1 MADLTILDGATF
13 FYSEASGD
21 VDADRHEGFFHEDVR
36 HLSLWQVLL
45 DGKPVDPLTGT
56 TVDYY
61 SARIVGRASDGKPV
75 TVRRDR
81 FVTNGFHEDL
91 IVENHSDE
99 PQRVRLEVRFDSDFA
114 DVMDAQQ
121 EREDSAGNVHCDIGA
136 RSARLW
142 EERDGYR
149 RETQVTFRR
158 QGKLSRRRMVFDL
171 RLPARGSWKTCI
183 DVSPVVDGDKH
194 APLLGCD
201 SFREPEPNMTL
212 SLEEWFDQAPD
223 LTADDDQLLGTYRT
237 SLTDLAALRI
247 RPSESLKWALPAGGL
262 PWFMTLFGRDALI
275 ASYQALPFQPNLAR
289 ATLECLAGLQAT
301 DFDHFADSEPGKIVH
316 ELRRG
321 IFAGTGRV
329 PRLYYGT
336 HDATLLFLTLLDEY
350 ERWTGDRSFVR
361 DLEGSAR
368 AAVSWMEGPA
378 DLDGDGWLEY
388 QRRSSSPTA
397 LDNQGWKDSDGSIR
411 FADGRLAEA
420 PIACCE
426 VQGYAYDAR
435 RRTARLARAV
445 WKDDELARRLDRD
458 AADLRKRFNRAFWDA
473 RRRQYVLALDREKK
487 QVDATASNM
496 GHLLWSGIVDERR
509 AAQVVRRLL
518 QKELFSGWG
527 IRSLSTEME
536 GFDPLGY
543 HVGCVWPHDTAIIAE
558 GMRRYGFRDEASE
571 LAKSLLE
578 AAAAFE
584 NRLPEVFSGFARD
597 KTGVPVPYPDA
608 LVPQAWAAGAP
619 LSALRTLLGLDAS
632 GGKRRS
638 SPHVPKELGKV
649 RLR

>member
-1 MADLTILDGATF
+1 MADLTILDGSTF

-21 VDADRHEGFFHEDVR
+21 VDAERHEGFFHEDVR
-36 HLSLWQVLL
+36 HLSLWQVLA
-45 DGKPVDPLTGT
+45 DGKPVELLTGT
-56 TVDYY
+56 TVDYF
-61 SARIVGRASDGKPV
+61 SARIVGHVADKPV

-91 IVENHSDE
+91 VVENDSDE
-99 PQRVRLEVRFDSDFA
+99 PQQVRLEVRFDSDFA
-114 DVMDAQQ
+114 DVIDAQQ
-121 EREDSAGNVHCDIGA
+121 EGEDSAGDVHCDIGS

-142 EERDGYR
+142 QERDGYR

-158 QGKLSRRRMVFDL
+158 HGKLSRRRMVFDL
-171 RLPARGSWKTCI
+171 RVPPRGAWQTCI
-183 DVSPVVDGDKH
+183 DVSPIVEGQKH

-201 SFREPEPNMTL
+201 SFREREPNMTL
-212 SLEEWFDQAPD
+212 SLDEWFDHAPD
-223 LTADDDQLLGTYRT
+223 LDADDDQLIGTYRT

-247 RPSESLKWALPAGGL
+247 RPSETLDWALPAGGL
-262 PWFMTLFGRDALI
+262 PWFMTLFGRDSLI
-275 ASYQALPFQPNLAR
+275 ASYEALPFEPSLAR
-289 ATLECLAGLQAT
+289 ATLECLAELQAAE
-301 DFDHFADSEPGKIVH
+301 FDNFADAEPGKLPH

-321 IFAGTGRV
+321 IYAGTGKI

-336 HDATLLFLTLLDEY
+336 HDATLLFLIVLDEY
-350 ERWTGDRSFVR
+350 ERWTGDRAFVR
-361 DLEGSAR
+361 DLEGPAR
-368 AAVSWMEGPA
+368 AAIAWMEGPA

-388 QRRSSSPTA
+388 RKRSSSPTA
-397 LDNQGWKDSDGSIR
+397 LDNQGWKDSDDSMR
-411 FADGRLAEA
+411 FADGRLAQP

-435 RRTARLARAV
+435 RRTARLARSV
-445 WKDDELARRLDRD
+445 WKDDELARRLERD
-458 AADLRKRFNRAFWDA
+458 AADLEERFNRTFWDA
-473 RRRQYVLALDREKK
+473 RRRQYVLALDGEKE

-518 QKELFSGWG
+518 REDMFSGCG
-527 IRSLSTEME
+527 IRSLSTEMQ

-543 HVGCVWPHDTAIIAE
+543 HIGCVWPHDTAIAAE
-558 GMRRYGFRDEASE
+558 GMRRYGFRDEASQ

-584 NRLPEVFSGFARD
+584 NRLPEVFSGFERD

-619 LSALRTLLGLDAS
+619 LLALRTLLGLDAA
-632 GGKRRS
+632 GGRRRS
-638 SPHVPKELGKV
+638 SPHVPEGLGRI